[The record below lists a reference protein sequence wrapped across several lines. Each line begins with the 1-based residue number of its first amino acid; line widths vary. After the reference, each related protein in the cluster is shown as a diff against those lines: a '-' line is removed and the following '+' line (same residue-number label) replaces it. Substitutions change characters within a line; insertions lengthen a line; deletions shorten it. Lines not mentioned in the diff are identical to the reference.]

1 MAKFD
6 LGDGDYQANGA
17 RIAIAASRFN
27 QHIVGP
33 LLEGAYEALVEN
45 GVSEHTI
52 EVVRVPG
59 AFELPVTAVRLAQSG
74 RFDAVVCLGAVVRG
88 DTPHFEF
95 VSGECARGLME
106 AGLMTGKPVIFG
118 VLTTNTEQQALDRP
132 GGSEGNKGAVECY
145 EAIESFR
152 SADVD
157 KCRRW

>member
-6 LGDGDYQANGA
+6 LGDGDYHANGA

-33 LLEGAYEALVEN
+33 LLEGAYETLIKN
-45 GVSEHTI
+45 GVSEHTV

-59 AFELPVTAVRLAQSG
+59 AFELPVTAMRLAQSG

-106 AGLMTGKPVIFG
+106 VGLMTGKPVIFG
-118 VLTTNTEQQALDRP
+118 VLTTNTEQQALDRA
-132 GGSEGNKGAVECY
+132 GGSEGNKGA
-145 EAIESFR
+145 EAAEAALETLNALRTSG
-152 SADVD
+152 A
-157 KCRRW
+157 

>member
-1 MAKFD
+1 
-6 LGDGDYQANGA
+6 
-17 RIAIAASRFN
+17 AASRFN

-59 AFELPVTAVRLAQSG
+59 AFELPVTAMRLAQSG

-118 VLTTNTEQQALDRP
+118 VLTTNTEQQALDRA
-132 GGSEGNKGAVECY
+132 GGSEGNKGA
-145 EAIESFR
+145 EAALAALETLNALR
-152 SADVD
+152 AAGA
-157 KCRRW
+157 